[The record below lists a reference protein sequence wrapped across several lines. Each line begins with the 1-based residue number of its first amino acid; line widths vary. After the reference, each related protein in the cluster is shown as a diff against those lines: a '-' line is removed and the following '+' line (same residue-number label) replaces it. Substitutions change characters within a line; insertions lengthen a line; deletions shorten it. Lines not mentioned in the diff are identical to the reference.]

1 MSDSFNRV
9 RSYVIRA
16 ARMSDAQKNAY
27 ERLSPQWLIPDN
39 GEILDWDRYFPDARR
54 RIVEIGFGMGD
65 ATRKL
70 AKEKEDWGILG
81 IEVHKPGVGKLLW
94 WIEQEGL
101 KNLRIVE
108 ADAVEVLEKRIPRGS
123 VDGIHI
129 WFPDPWP
136 KKRHHKRR
144 LIQPAFVRQLIEV
157 LKAGG
162 YIHAATDWEPYAGHI
177 LKVFEEMPG
186 LRNRFEQW
194 AEKPDYRPDTKFENR
209 GIAADR
215 VIRDIIFEKEKI

>member
-16 ARMSDAQKNAY
+16 ARMSDAQKKAY
-27 ERLSPQWLIPDN
+27 EELSDHWLIPDN
-39 GEILDWDRYFPDARR
+39 GEFFDWNRYFPDSHR
-54 RIVEIGFGMGD
+54 RIIEIGFGMGD
-65 ATRKL
+65 ATRKM
-70 AKEKEDWGILG
+70 AKEKLDWGILG

-94 WIEQEGL
+94 WIEQEQIE
-101 KNLRIVE
+101 NIRIVE
-108 ADAVEVLEKRIPRGS
+108 ADAVDVLAERIPRES

-144 LIQPAFVRQLIEV
+144 LIQPAFVRQLAGTLRI
-157 LKAGG
+157 GG
-162 YIHAATDWEPYAGHI
+162 YVHAATDWEPYAEHI
-177 LKVFEEMPG
+177 LKVFEEIPG
-186 LRNRFEQW
+186 LQNRYERW
-194 AEKPDYRPDTKFENR
+194 AEKPEYRPDTKFENR
-209 GIAADR
+209 GIAAER